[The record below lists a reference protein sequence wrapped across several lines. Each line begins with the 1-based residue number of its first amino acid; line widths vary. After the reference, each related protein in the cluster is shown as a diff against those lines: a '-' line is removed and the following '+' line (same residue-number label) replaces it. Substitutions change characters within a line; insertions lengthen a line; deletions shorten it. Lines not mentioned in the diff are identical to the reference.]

1 MVTDCQTLSAA
12 SILQQSLSAGPFT
25 YGFVFKEGWENNI
38 RSDLPSVIDHLTQS
52 LNKLNAILLK
62 LQPKSPGTV
71 NSSDTLHSSGEY
83 STEDSQTESEN
94 DDTSGSSEGSS
105 TASIVGA
112 SVGTLGGTAALGG
125 LGYFLR
131 GFLFGV

>member
-38 RSDLPSVIDHLTQS
+38 RSDLPSVIDNLTQS
-52 LNKLNAILLK
+52 LNRLNESIAKLRSKALE
-62 LQPKSPGTV
+62 TV
-71 NSSDTLHSSGEY
+71 DSSDTLNY
-83 STEDSQTESEN
+83 SADSLTEDSKEE
-94 DDTSGSSEGSS
+94 SSEKGSS